1 MNSNLQFLRQGLKDI
16 KTVGTFLRTAKN
28 VSKSMVKHAAVSEC
42 NTILELG
49 AGDGAI
55 TKYILKDLKAD
66 AKLIIFEVNPT
77 FCEKL
82 SKIEDSRIILIQ
94 TSAEEMVT
102 ELETLGIKKVDA
114 IISAIPFVNL
124 PESLTLKI
132 VSICKNLLNPNA
144 RFVQIHYSL
153 ILKKLYTTI
162 FENLEVDF
170 IPWHI
175 PPAFLFIG
183 KK

>member
-1 MNSNLQFLRQGLKDI
+1 MNSSLQFLRQGLKDI
-16 KTVGTFLRTAKN
+16 KTVGTFLRTSKN
-28 VSKSMVKHAAVSEC
+28 VSKSMVKHAAISQC
-42 NTILELG
+42 KIILELG

-55 TKYILKDLKAD
+55 TKYILNDLKAD
-66 AKLIIFEVNPT
+66 AKLIIFEVNPV
-77 FCEKL
+77 FCKKL
-82 SKIEDSRIILIQ
+82 SKINDSRIVLIQ
-94 TSAEEMVT
+94 ASAEDLIA
-102 ELETLGIKKVDA
+102 ELNNLNIKKVDA

-132 VSICKNLLNPNA
+132 VNICKEVLNPNA

-153 ILKKLYTTI
+153 ILKKLYASI
-162 FENLEVDF
+162 FEKLEVDF